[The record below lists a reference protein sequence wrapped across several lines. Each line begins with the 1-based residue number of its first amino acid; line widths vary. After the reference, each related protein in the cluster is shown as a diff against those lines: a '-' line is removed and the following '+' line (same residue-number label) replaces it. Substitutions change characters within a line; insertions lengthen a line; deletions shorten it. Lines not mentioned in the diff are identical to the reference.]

1 MAEADSYPKSITMT
15 FRDLLIDTLRTI
27 WAHKLRTALT
37 MFGIA
42 WGIVSITLMVAA
54 GEGLR
59 SGQENVTRKFGKNIM
74 IIFSGR
80 TSMQAGG
87 VRAGRTIRWNSTDHA
102 EVQQDSVACEF
113 VIPELGNNHPVRSPY
128 NSASLLVT
136 GSHPPFAYIR
146 TIDIGEGRFYSWAD
160 VEQGARV
167 AVLGSDAYKQL
178 YAGRKAIGEE
188 ILIRGIPY
196 KVIGLMQEKDQDS
209 SYDGQDIKK
218 VFIPFGAI
226 IRDFPNRPPSPP
238 NAIDR
243 LIATPID
250 LEHHEACKA
259 QVRRSLGRIHN
270 FDPLDEEAASIW
282 DTVEDSKKMHALTDG
297 IKTFLG
303 GVGVVTLFLGGIGVM
318 NVMLVAVRER
328 TREIGVRKA
337 VGATRSSIIWQFFIE
352 TMIIVFLSG
361 ALGMSVAYGLCSFV
375 NSFPMPQYFDGLLA
389 TWETGALSFAL
400 LGLVAILSALYPA
413 SRAAAV
419 DPIEALRYEGGG

>member
-1 MAEADSYPKSITMT
+1 MT
-15 FRDLLIDTLRTI
+15 FKDLLIDTLRTI

-42 WGIVSITLMVAA
+42 WGIVSITLMVAV
-54 GEGLR
+54 GEGFR
-59 SGQENVTRKFGKNIM
+59 SGQQRIASKFGKNIM

-87 VRAGRTIRWNSTDHA
+87 MRAGRAIRWNSTDHA
-102 EVQQDSVACEF
+102 EVQQDSTACQF
-113 VIPELGNNHPVRSPY
+113 VIPELGNNHSVRSPY
-128 NSASLLVT
+128 NSARLLVT
-136 GSHPPFAYIR
+136 GSHPPFAYLR

-160 VEQGARV
+160 VERGARV

-178 YAGRKAIGEE
+178 YAGRKAVGEQ

-196 KVIGLMQEKDQDS
+196 TVIGLMQEKEQDS
-209 SYDGQDIKK
+209 SYDGQDITK
-218 VFIPFGAI
+218 VFIPFSAI
-226 IRDFPNRPPSPP
+226 IRDFPNRPPAPP

-243 LIATPID
+243 LIATPVD
-250 LEHHEACKA
+250 LDHHEACKA
-259 QVRRSLGRIHN
+259 QVRQSLGRIHN
-270 FDPLDEEAASIW
+270 FDPQDEEAASIW
-282 DTVEDSKKMHALTDG
+282 DTVEDNRRFQAMTDG
-297 IKTFLG
+297 IKNFLG
-303 GVGVVTLFLGGIGVM
+303 AVGIVTLFLGGIGVM

-361 ALGMSVAYGLCSFV
+361 ALGMSFAHGMCSFV
-375 NSFPMPQYFDGLLA
+375 NSFPMPLYFDGLLA